1 MCGVSGQ
8 KLQCCLGIMSLM
20 LSCLSLTFISLTDN
34 NFYGNYSTKKSSLG
48 YKQWHRIFAHLIPVP
63 QSDTLQFLS
72 YHMYSLSFM
81 HSYIQFMNIFC
92 IHAYSSELLCADVS
106 NKVMYKMETSF
117 PVKSLNALSN
127 GQWVISSQDGGIQ

>member
-8 KLQCCLGIMSLM
+8 KLQCCMGIMSLM

-34 NFYGNYSTKKSSLG
+34 IKKSSLG
-48 YKQWHRIFAHLIPVP
+48 YKQWHRIFAHLTPVP
-63 QSDTLQFLS
+63 QNETLQF
-72 YHMYSLSFM
+72 YCMYSLSSI